1 MAKKQKIQL
10 SDGIHTTKGD
20 KIFFSINYVFMIL
33 LAVITLYP
41 MLYVLFCSFSSPNEF
56 ALVRGIMFRPAGFSV
71 EGYRMVLKMST
82 LWQGYRNTLIYVLV
96 GTSISM
102 VMTIMGAYILSHT
115 DFMLKKVTMI
125 LIVFTMYF
133 GGGMIP
139 TYLTVV
145 QMGLNNTMWAV
156 MLPGAVSVYNMIVL
170 RTSFKGIPTALLESA
185 TIDGAND
192 VTLLFRII
200 LPLSGAALATITL
213 FYAVGNWS
221 AWYNAMVYLQKR
233 RDLYPLQLY
242 LRELLILDKNTDS
255 FMNSLS
261 GTSANSYLM
270 KEIMKYCT
278 IIVSTVPVLL
288 IYPFVQKYFVKGVMV
303 GAIKE

>member
-1 MAKKQKIQL
+1 MSSKVNLAD
-10 SDGIHTTKGD
+10 SIHTTRGD
-20 KIFFSINYVFMIL
+20 KVFFALNYTFMIF
-33 LAVITLYP
+33 LALITLYP
-41 MLYVLFCSFSSPNEF
+41 MLYVLFCSLSDPNDF
-56 ALVRGIMFRPAGFSV
+56 ALVRGIMLRPAGFSL
-71 EGYRMVLKMST
+71 EGYEMVFKMNT
-82 LWQGYRNTLIYVLV
+82 IWTGYRNTLLYVLV

-102 VMTIMGAYILSHT
+102 ALTIMGAYILSHT
-115 DFMLKKVTMI
+115 DFMLKKITMV
-125 LIVFTMYF
+125 LVVFTMYF

-145 QMGLNNTMWAV
+145 QMGLNNTIWAV

-170 RTSFKGIPTALLESA
+170 RTSFMGIPTALIEST

-192 VTLLFRII
+192 FTVLTRII

-221 AWYNAMVYLQKR
+221 AWYNAMVYLQNR

-242 LRELLILDKNTDS
+242 LRELLILDKNTDT
-255 FMNSLS
+255 FMNSLN

-270 KEIMKYCT
+270 KEIMKYCA
-278 IIVSTVPVLL
+278 IIVSTVPVLV
-288 IYPFVQKYFVKGVMV
+288 IYPFIQKYFVKGVMV

>member
-1 MAKKQKIQL
+1 MSKKIPV
-10 SDGIHTTKGD
+10 SDGIHTTRGD
-20 KIFFSINYVFMIL
+20 KIFFAINYVFMIF
-33 LAVITLYP
+33 LALITVYP
-41 MLYVLFCSFSSPNEF
+41 MLYVLFCSLSSPNDF
-56 ALVRGIMFRPAGFSV
+56 ALVRGMLFRPAGFSLD
-71 EGYRMVLKMST
+71 GYSMVFKMNT
-82 LWQGYRNTLIYVLV
+82 IWVGYRNTLVYVLV

-102 VMTIMGAYILSHT
+102 VMTIMGAYILAHT
-115 DFMLKKVTMI
+115 DFMLKKITMV

-170 RTSFKGIPTALLESA
+170 RTSFKGIPTALIESA

-192 VTLLFRII
+192 VTVLFRII

-221 AWYNAMVYLQKR
+221 GWYNAMVYLQNR

-242 LRELLILDKNTDS
+242 LRELLILDKSTDS
-255 FMNSLS
+255 FMNSLNGS
-261 GTSANSYLM
+261 SANSYLM
-270 KEIMKYCT
+270 KEIMKYCA
-278 IIVSTVPVLL
+278 IIVSTVPVLV
-288 IYPFVQKYFVKGVMV
+288 IYPFIQKYFVKGVMV

>member
-1 MAKKQKIQL
+1 MAKKHLQT
-10 SDGIHTTKGD
+10 SNDGIKPTKGD
-20 KIFFSINYVFMIL
+20 KVFFAINNVFMAV
-33 LAVITLYP
+33 LAIITLYP
-41 MLYVLFCSFSSPNEF
+41 MLYVLFCSFSDPNEF
-56 ALVRGIMFRPAGFSV
+56 ALVRGVMLRPAGFGV
-71 EGYRMVLKMST
+71 DGYRMVFKMST
-82 LWQGYRNTLIYVLV
+82 IWTGYRNTLTYVLI

-102 VMTIMGAYILSHT
+102 VLTIMGAYILAHN
-115 DFMLKKVTMI
+115 DFTLKKITMV

-145 QMGLNNTMWAV
+145 QMGLNNTIWAV
-156 MLPGAVSVYNMIVL
+156 IMPGAVSVYNMIVL
-170 RTSFKGIPTALLESA
+170 RTSFKGIPTSLLESA

-192 VTLLFRII
+192 VIVLFRII

-221 AWYNAMVYLQKR
+221 AWYNAMIYLQKR

-242 LRELLILDKNTDS
+242 LRELLILDKNTDT

-288 IYPFVQKYFVKGVMV
+288 IYPFIQKYFVKGVMV

>member
-1 MAKKQKIQL
+1 MSKKIPV
-10 SDGIHTTKGD
+10 SDGIHTTRGD
-20 KIFFSINYVFMIL
+20 KIFFAINYVFMIF
-33 LAVITLYP
+33 LALVTVYP
-41 MLYVLFCSFSSPNEF
+41 MLYVLFCSLSSPNEF
-56 ALVRGIMFRPAGFSV
+56 ALVRGMLFRPAGFSW
-71 EGYRMVLKMST
+71 EGYSMVFKMNT
-82 LWQGYRNTLIYVLV
+82 IWVGYRNTLVYVLV

-102 VMTIMGAYILSHT
+102 VMTIMGAYILAHT
-115 DFMLKKVTMI
+115 DFMLKKITMV

-170 RTSFKGIPTALLESA
+170 RTSFKGIPTALIESA

-192 VTLLFRII
+192 VTVLFRII

-221 AWYNAMVYLQKR
+221 AWYNAMVYLQNR

-242 LRELLILDKNTDS
+242 LRELLILDKSADS
-255 FMNSLS
+255 FMNSLNGS
-261 GTSANSYLM
+261 SANSYLM
-270 KEIMKYCT
+270 KEIMKYCA
-278 IIVSTVPVLL
+278 IIVSTVPVLV
-288 IYPFVQKYFVKGVMV
+288 IYPFIQKYFVKGVMV

>member
-1 MAKKQKIQL
+1 MSSKVNLAD
-10 SDGIHTTKGD
+10 SIHTTRGD
-20 KIFFSINYVFMIL
+20 KVFFALNYTFMIF
-33 LAVITLYP
+33 LALITLYP
-41 MLYVLFCSFSSPNEF
+41 MLYVLFCSLSDPNDF
-56 ALVRGIMFRPAGFSV
+56 ALVRGIMLRPAGFSL
-71 EGYRMVLKMST
+71 EGYEMVFKMNT
-82 LWQGYRNTLIYVLV
+82 IWTGYRNTLLYVLV

-102 VMTIMGAYILSHT
+102 VLTIMGAYILSHT
-115 DFMLKKVTMI
+115 DFMLKKITMV
-125 LIVFTMYF
+125 LVVFTMYF

-145 QMGLNNTMWAV
+145 QMGLNNTIWAV

-170 RTSFKGIPTALLESA
+170 RTSFMGIPTALIEST

-192 VTLLFRII
+192 FTVLTRII

-221 AWYNAMVYLQKR
+221 AWYNAMVYLQNR

-242 LRELLILDKNTDS
+242 LRELLILDKNTDT
-255 FMNSLS
+255 FMNSLN

-270 KEIMKYCT
+270 KEIMKYCA
-278 IIVSTVPVLL
+278 IIVSTVPVLV
-288 IYPFVQKYFVKGVMV
+288 IYPFIQKYFVKGVMV

>member
-1 MAKKQKIQL
+1 MSNKIKL
-10 SDGIHTTKGD
+10 ADGIHTTKGD
-20 KIFFSINYVFMIL
+20 KIFFAINYVFMIF
-33 LAVITLYP
+33 LALITLYP
-41 MLYVLFCSFSSPNEF
+41 MLYVLFCSFSDPNEF
-56 ALVRGIMFRPAGFSV
+56 AMVRGIMFRPAGFSTQ
-71 EGYRMVLKMST
+71 GYSMVFKMNT
-82 LWQGYRNTLIYVLV
+82 LWLGYRNTLVYVLV
-96 GTSISM
+96 GTCISM
-102 VMTIMGAYILSHT
+102 VLTIMGAYILSHT
-115 DFMLKKVTMI
+115 DFVLKKVTMV

-145 QMGLNNTMWAV
+145 KMGLNNTMWAV

-170 RTSFKGIPTALLESA
+170 RTSFKGIPTALIESA

-192 VTLLFRII
+192 VTVLFRII

-221 AWYNAMVYLQKR
+221 AWYNAMVYLQNR

-242 LRELLILDKNTDS
+242 LRELLILDKSTDS
-255 FMNSLS
+255 FMNSLN

-270 KEIMKYCT
+270 KEIMKYCA

-288 IYPFVQKYFVKGVMV
+288 IYPFIQKYFVKGVMV

>member
-1 MAKKQKIQL
+1 MSSKVNLAD
-10 SDGIHTTKGD
+10 SIHTTRGD
-20 KIFFSINYVFMIL
+20 KVFFALNYTFMIF
-33 LAVITLYP
+33 LALITLYP
-41 MLYVLFCSFSSPNEF
+41 MLYVLFCSLSDPNDF
-56 ALVRGIMFRPAGFSV
+56 ALVRGIMLRPAGFSL
-71 EGYRMVLKMST
+71 EGYEMVFKMNT
-82 LWQGYRNTLIYVLV
+82 IWTGYRNTLLYVLV

-102 VMTIMGAYILSHT
+102 VLTIMGAYILSHT
-115 DFMLKKVTMI
+115 DFMLKKITMV
-125 LIVFTMYF
+125 LVVFTMYF

-145 QMGLNNTMWAV
+145 QMGLNNTIWAV

-170 RTSFKGIPTALLESA
+170 RTSYSRALRALIEST

-192 VTLLFRII
+192 FTVLTRII

-221 AWYNAMVYLQKR
+221 AWYNAMVYLQNR

-242 LRELLILDKNTDS
+242 LRELLILDKNTDT
-255 FMNSLS
+255 FMNSLN

-270 KEIMKYCT
+270 KEIMKYCA
-278 IIVSTVPVLL
+278 IIVSTVPVLV
-288 IYPFVQKYFVKGVMV
+288 IYPFIQKYFVKGVMV

>member
-1 MAKKQKIQL
+1 MSSKVNLAD
-10 SDGIHTTKGD
+10 SIHTTRGD
-20 KIFFSINYVFMIL
+20 KVFFALNYTFMIF
-33 LAVITLYP
+33 LALITLYP
-41 MLYVLFCSFSSPNEF
+41 MLYVLFCSLSDPNDF
-56 ALVRGIMFRPAGFSV
+56 ALVRGIMLRPAGFSL
-71 EGYRMVLKMST
+71 EGYEMVFKMNT
-82 LWQGYRNTLIYVLV
+82 IWTGYRNTLLYVLV

-102 VMTIMGAYILSHT
+102 VLTIMGAYILSHT
-115 DFMLKKVTMI
+115 DFMLKKITMV
-125 LIVFTMYF
+125 LVVFTMYF

-145 QMGLNNTMWAV
+145 QMGLNNTIWAV

-170 RTSFKGIPTALLESA
+170 RTSFMGIPTALIEST

-192 VTLLFRII
+192 FTVLTRII

-221 AWYNAMVYLQKR
+221 AWYNAMVYLQNR

-242 LRELLILDKNTDS
+242 LRELLILDKNTDT
-255 FMNSLS
+255 FMTSLN

-270 KEIMKYCT
+270 KEIMKYCA
-278 IIVSTVPVLL
+278 IIVSTVPVLV
-288 IYPFVQKYFVKGVMV
+288 IYPFIQKYFVKGVMV

>member
-1 MAKKQKIQL
+1 MKKIQL
-10 SDGIHTTKGD
+10 ADGIHTTKGD
-20 KIFFSINYVFMIL
+20 KIFFVCNYIFMFV
-33 LAVITLYP
+33 LALVTLYP
-41 MLYVLFCSFSSPNEF
+41 MLYVLFCSLSSPNEF
-56 ALVRGIMFRPAGFSV
+56 ALVRGMMFKPAGFSL
-71 EGYRMVLKMST
+71 EGYSMVFKMNT
-82 LWQGYRNTLIYVLV
+82 ILIGYRNTLLYVV
-96 GTSISM
+96 GGTVISM
-102 VMTIMGAYILSHT
+102 VFTIIGAYILSHT
-115 DFMLKKVTMI
+115 DFMLKKITMV

-145 QMGLNNTMWAV
+145 QMGLINTIWAV

-170 RTSFKGIPTALLESA
+170 RTSFKGIPTALIESA
-185 TIDGAND
+185 TIDGASD
-192 VTLLFRII
+192 ATVLFRIV

-221 AWYNAMVYLQKR
+221 AWYNAMVYLQNR

-242 LRELLILDKNTDS
+242 LRELLILDKSTDA

-261 GTSANSYLM
+261 GASANSYLL
-270 KEIMKYCT
+270 KEIMKYCA
-278 IIVSTVPVLL
+278 IIVSTVPVLV
-288 IYPFVQKYFVKGVMV
+288 IYPFIQKYFVKGVMV